1 MPQIPNFRYRMLI
14 VGVSGSRKANAL
26 LNLIGHQPDIDQ
38 FCLYAKD
45 PHETKYQWLIN
56 KSEGA
61 DVNHFNDSKAFI
73 EHSND
78 MDDTYKSIEEYN
90 SNKKLKILFW
100 LDDMNADMLSNKK
113 LNSIVTNLF
122 TGVLEK

>member
-1 MPQIPNFRYRMLI
+1 
-14 VGVSGSRKANAL
+14 
-26 LNLIGHQPDIDQ
+26 
-38 FCLYAKD
+38 
-45 PHETKYQWLIN
+45 
-56 KSEGA
+56 
-61 DVNHFNDSKAFI
+61 
-73 EHSND
+73 

-90 SNKKLKILFW
+90 SNIKLKILFG